1 MDSVKPRRH
10 RPALF
15 AVTLAVSVPLVV
27 LTAWPQAFGAQTAP
41 VVAQVIAFR
50 GPLAIALLTIA
61 LVTSIIAVIRRR
73 WSVSAALAIAVAAAA
88 VINGGVVLARAGG
101 AESTG
106 GELTVVA
113 WNTQGGAAAPS
124 AIARLVQETGAEI
137 VSLPETDAD
146 AAAEAVRMLA
156 ERGVHMST
164 DTTYGGTG
172 YSPIPTSIL
181 IAGELGEYRVDASAG
196 STPGLPS
203 AVWRPV
209 SGEGPTIVAA
219 HPMPPLPG
227 SLNQWREG
235 LRWVADRCDAPNV
248 IVAGDLNATVDHL
261 SGTGRGPA
269 LVGACAD
276 AASEVGAASTGT
288 WPARFPAWLASP
300 IDHVLVGPAWSVR
313 GFDVVTSF
321 DDAGSDHRPV
331 VAELERR

>member
-1 MDSVKPRRH
+1 MDPVRSRRH

-27 LTAWPQAFGAQTAP
+27 LTTWPQAFGAQTAP

-50 GPLAIALLTIA
+50 VPLAIALLAIA
-61 LVTSIIAVIRRR
+61 LVISIVAVVRRR
-73 WSVSAALAIAVAAAA
+73 WSVAAALAIAVAVAA
-88 VINGGVVLARAGG
+88 VINGGVVLARGG
-101 AESTG
+101 GPEGASG
-106 GELTVVA
+106 NLTVVA
-113 WNTQGGAAAPS
+113 WNTQGGAASPS

-156 ERGVHMST
+156 ERGVRMST

-181 IAGELGEYRVDASAG
+181 IAGELGEYRVDAEAG

-227 SLNQWREG
+227 SLDQWRQG
-235 LRWVADRCDAPNV
+235 LRWIADRCDAPDV

-261 SGTGRGPA
+261 SGTGPA
-269 LVGACAD
+269 LVGGCAD
-276 AASEVGAASTGT
+276 AASAVGAAAIGT
-288 WPARFPAWLASP
+288 WPTRAPAWLAAP

-313 GFDVVTSF
+313 GFDVVVSF